1 MAKKW
6 PITKEQYQALD
17 TLAKRANQRLA
28 SMKEG
33 QKQAVEY
40 YTKGEKFSRA
50 VPKSKAEYQ
59 QRMRD
64 VERFLSAKQTT
75 RRGWEQIKKTA
86 VESAGQ
92 TLRSDR
98 KYDLTDQELAN
109 IFKEVE
115 KKSQKQFYKI
125 LDIVQAKKYDA
136 EAKGEEF
143 DNDALQQAINQATSS
158 HMSAADAIK
167 RKTKAKNRKKKASK
181 DVRK

>member
-33 QKQAVEY
+33 QRQAVEY
-40 YTKGEKFSRA
+40 YTRGEKFSRA
-50 VPKSKAEYQ
+50 VPKSKAEYN

-136 EAKGEEF
+136 EAKGQTF
-143 DNDALQQAINQATSS
+143 DNDALQQAINQAVAS

>member
-6 PITKEQYQALD
+6 PVSREEYKALD

-33 QKQAVEY
+33 QRQAVEY

-50 VPKSKAEYQ
+50 VPASRAEYN

-98 KYDLTDQELAN
+98 KYNLTDQELAN
-109 IFKEVE
+109 IFKEVD
-115 KKSQKQFYKI
+115 KKSQRQLYKI

-136 EAKGEEF
+136 EAKGEDF
-143 DNDALQQAINQATSS
+143 SDDALQKAINQAVAS

-167 RKTKAKNRKKKASK
+167 RKTNAKKQKERAAKELRK
-181 DVRK
+181 

>member
-6 PITKEQYQALD
+6 PISKEEYKALD

-50 VPKSKAEYQ
+50 VPKTRAEYS

-98 KYDLTDQELAN
+98 KYDLTDQEPRGFVPVILLMN
-109 IFKEVE
+109 EV
-115 KKSQKQFYKI
+115 
-125 LDIVQAKKYDA
+125 
-136 EAKGEEF
+136 
-143 DNDALQQAINQATSS
+143 
-158 HMSAADAIK
+158 
-167 RKTKAKNRKKKASK
+167 SK
-181 DVRK
+181 DGFL

>member
-6 PITKEQYQALD
+6 PISRDEYNELD
-17 TLAKRANQRLA
+17 KLAKRANQRLA

-33 QKQAVEY
+33 QRQAVEH

-50 VPKSKAEYQ
+50 VPKSRAEYN

-75 RRGWEQIKKTA
+75 RRGWDEIKKTA

-92 TLRSDR
+92 TLRSER
-98 KYDLTDQELAN
+98 KYNLTDQELAN
-109 IFKEVE
+109 IFKEVD
-115 KKSQKQFYKI
+115 KKSPKQFYKI

-136 EAKGEEF
+136 DAKGKTF
-143 DNDALQQAINQATSS
+143 DNDALQKAINQAVAS

-167 RKTKAKNRKKKASK
+167 RKKNAKKRKERKAKDLRK
-181 DVRK
+181 